1 MPPPLM
7 PPARPP
13 MPPSQAP
20 PRPPTNVAKILTVTP
35 QHPAPLMQQ
44 PKHAPPPP
52 VNPFMPPSAL
62 SNFPPH
68 GMMMHHQQDDGP
80 SAKRSRLE
88 EDFEPE
94 GVWLQRVQGN
104 ITVNVQTP
112 QSDEWK
118 LEMKTVPVSLD
129 VASPVNALKSLIQ
142 EQTGVPVS
150 KLKLSYEGV
159 FLKDNLTLAYYNMN
173 NGSNVQIQ
181 LKERGGR
188 KK

>member
-1 MPPPLM
+1 
-7 PPARPP
+7 
-13 MPPSQAP
+13 
-20 PRPPTNVAKILTVTP
+20 
-35 QHPAPLMQQ
+35 
-44 PKHAPPPP
+44 
-52 VNPFMPPSAL
+52 
-62 SNFPPH
+62 
-68 GMMMHHQQDDGP
+68 MHHQQDDGP